1 PAGVERDDHLV
12 QLRQPPAASRDQPW
26 RERPV
31 PIPRDPQLDIAD
43 AGADR
48 LRERPVARVRE
59 QRRLRVAPLIT
70 DVIGQLR
77 LQPTLQAPLDQLL
90 DQPVRAVEV
99 DLARIDPREQ
109 IIHHPRLGQTPRA
122 LLLSLPTR
130 LTRHL
135 VDHQLRASFHKE
147 THPLHTPFDTPD
159 GPIDA
164 EARRFPDVLVN
175 PKGDRKSTRLNS
187 SHVKIAYAV

>member
-1 PAGVERDDHLV
+1 PA
-12 QLRQPPAASRDQPW
+12 PPTARHTLCLHDAL
-26 RERPV
+26 
-31 PIPRDPQLDIAD
+31 PIY
-43 AGADR
+43 
-48 LRERPVARVRE
+48 
-59 QRRLRVAPLIT
+59 
-70 DVIGQLR
+70 
-77 LQPTLQAPLDQLL
+77 
-90 DQPVRAVEV
+90 
-99 DLARIDPREQ
+99 
-109 IIHHPRLGQTPRA
+109 PRLGQTPRA